1 MFKERRGA
9 GILISEARNKTKQT
23 NTGKSTIQGSKD
35 SMGILGKGR
44 FTRKQAPLKLI
55 VSTLNL
61 NVCLLKGKIPAPS
74 PHTLATF
81 STHHGFW
88 T

>member
-55 VSTLNL
+55 AL
-61 NVCLLKGKIPAPS
+61 
-74 PHTLATF
+74 
-81 STHHGFW
+81 
-88 T
+88 